1 MKLKHIFSMALA
13 ALLVVG
19 CSDDEALSTFTDIT
33 VDKTFVSLPVEGG
46 DVTVTVRAAEAWALH
61 ELYQKITKNDD
72 GSRDTTYTP
81 LPNSPAW
88 LTADRIAGEAGETTI
103 TFHADATEGGR
114 EAEVCIAMNNR
125 KQFILVRQGSLEASD
140 ATCADV
146 IAGPDGKNFRVTGAV
161 TSIANTLYGN
171 FYLDDG
177 TGQIYIYG
185 IYDKEGKKGNNPID
199 GADGWGIEVGDIV
212 TLEGPKLLYGS
223 TVEIV
228 DATVIEVKKSL
239 LKVVTP
245 EQTVGIEG
253 GDIDVVLAY
262 KGSGAY
268 AQLPADCDWATIT
281 GTDYKAGQAT
291 LFEPNPA
298 DTAVV
303 HLRVAQNTGLARKA
317 VIQFSSSNAES
328 ESVIAWTLKQDAF
341 VLPHGQTVDDPYT
354 VPEALAFVAGLE
366 AGKVTDVDYCVTGVI
381 CAIKYTFSAAYGTA
395 TFFISEDG
403 SPESEQFQIYS
414 CYYFNNQPW
423 KDGDQQIELGDE
435 VVVRGKLV
443 NYNGN
448 TPETASKQAY
458 IHSIKKAG
466 PGSRLHPFTADEA
479 NDFIMK
485 NLAEGEISKD
495 EYYIAGEIVKVA
507 KESDFFNEKYG
518 NASFY
523 IADDD
528 DPANEQFYVFR
539 TLYLGNRKWVEGD
552 KQIEVGDQVVVCAR
566 LTKYKDKDGNIIPET
581 FNGKIDGESVTPYL
595 YSLNGQ
601 RE

>member
-212 TLEGPKLLYGS
+212 TLEGPKQLYGS

-239 LKVVTP
+239 LKVITP

-303 HLRVAQNTGLARKA
+303 HLRVAQNTGIARKA

-341 VLPHGQTVDDPYT
+341 TLPHGESIDDPFT
-354 VPEALAFVAGLE
+354 VNEAIAKCLE
-366 AGKVTDVDYCVTGVI
+366 IGNTTNDVIYFARGYI
-381 CAIKYTFSAAYGTA
+381 SSIKEVSPSYGNA
-395 TFFISEDG
+395 TFNISDDG
-403 SPESEQFQIYS
+403 SDDHALTVFRSKWLENAPFTAEDQI
-414 CYYFNNQPW
+414 
-423 KDGDQQIELGDE
+423 GVGDE
-435 VVVRGKLV
+435 VIITGKLV
-443 NYNGN
+443 YYKDKNGVE
-448 TPETASKQAY
+448 TPEFSGNVYVVSHKA
-458 IHSIKKAG
+458 AG
-466 PGSRLHPFTADEA
+466 PGSRLRPFTADEA
-479 NDFIMK
+479 NDYIMK

-507 KESDFFNEKYG
+507 KDSDFFNEKYG